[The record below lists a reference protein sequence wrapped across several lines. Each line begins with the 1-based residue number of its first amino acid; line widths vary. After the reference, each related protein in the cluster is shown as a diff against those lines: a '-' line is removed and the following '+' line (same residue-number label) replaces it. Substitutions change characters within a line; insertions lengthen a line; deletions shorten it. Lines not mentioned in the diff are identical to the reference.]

1 MKTRKTLTSME
12 HVMDEKRM
20 TVVVPLTLKNRR
32 FRELIIAFIK
42 YIKDFSKT
50 KKSNVFYKAVA
61 DRSSSK
67 LLVWLKLFLVN

>member
-12 HVMDEKRM
+12 HVRDEKRM
-20 TVVVPLTLKNRR
+20 KVVVPLTLKNRR

-61 DRSSSK
+61 DRNSSK